1 MALQTKLLTPILIAT
16 QTGINTVE
24 FSWQEITGA
33 VGYYVTTSLNGA
45 TPLEAEIPDPT
56 ITGISYTFASPGT
69 LAITVFAEAE
79 PDGDF
84 TNSDVASIT
93 YTATKLATPTWLT
106 PNESETST
114 TLRFS
119 VLDNDYVDRYEISID
134 YGGETYET
142 SITATSA
149 TEYSYTFSQIGLI
162 KYSVYAKSSVTNFNS
177 DTATAQSTLA
187 TPVFN
192 TTTRT
197 TANQIELSWDA
208 VPYASDYELY
218 VHDYTTDDYEF
229 EETTYIVTGTSQSIA
244 IDSPGIIEYTLKAY
258 DSTAEFYSET
268 TGTQTY
274 TLAKLDT
281 PVLNDL
287 EMLSINSI
295 RISWEEVPY
304 ATGYEFGYYIAGA
317 TEKEEYTYISTT
329 NEYMDYTFDSA
340 YEIGYAVRATYSDTD
355 FNSDYTLA
363 LNYTAYELNTPS
375 LLKTEITSTVEDGSG
390 VTAVTLSWTSI
401 ANANGYIIKD
411 TLISTDTSGT
421 TTTYIYNFGGDG
433 TVDYNSVTINA
444 GDLAYGNHTFKVMAT
459 VDSYSTFSTEDLA
472 NLDSDTKLN
481 TFDSDFSNEEI
492 LEISLLDAPVISWLS
507 DTTSLL
513 ADQSTVVHD
522 LITNADYY
530 TLEIYDQNNL
540 TTYFKTITLSEDN
553 TSINIASVF
562 DTFVL
567 TADYNILV
575 RAKSYDTLYYTYSTA
590 SNILEYKTIQ
600 LDAPTDLIWDSNTGT
615 LSWTYPT
622 FDASSYGLS
631 GTLYFEVYTLEDD
644 SSLTLVET
652 TTAKQ
657 ITKSLA
663 AGLYK
668 FVVKAY
674 FTAESII

>member
-1 MALQTKLLTPILIAT
+1 MALKTKLTTPILVT
-16 QTGINTVE
+16 SQTSVNGVV

-33 VGYYVTTSLNGA
+33 VGYYVTSSLDGA
-45 TPLEAEIPDPT
+45 TPVEAEITDT
-56 ITGISYTFASPGT
+56 SITGISYSFTSPGT
-69 LAITVFAEAE
+69 LTLTVFAEADV
-79 PDGDF
+79 DGDF
-84 TNSDVASIT
+84 ENSALASIT

-149 TEYSYTFSQIGLI
+149 TEYSYTFPQIGLI
-162 KYSVYAKSSVTNFNS
+162 EYSIYAKSSVTNFDSNTT
-177 DTATAQSTLA
+177 TAKSLLD
-187 TPVFN
+187 TPVFK
-192 TTTRT
+192 TVTRT
-197 TANQIELSWDA
+197 TANQINISWSA
-208 VPYASDYELY
+208 VTYASDYVLLISAENESA
-218 VHDYTTDDYEF
+218 V
-229 EETTYIVTGTSQSIA
+229 TYIATGTSQSVTIN
-244 IDSPGIIEYTLKAY
+244 SPGIVEYRVLAR
-258 DSTAEFYSET
+258 DSTALFHSKVT
-268 TGTQTY
+268 STQTY

-287 EMLSINSI
+287 EVLAINSI

-304 ATGYEFGYYIAGA
+304 ATGYEFGYYIEGA
-317 TEKEEYTYISTT
+317 EKDEYTYISTT
-329 NEYMDYTFDSA
+329 NEYMDYTFDAA
-340 YEIGYAVRATYSDTD
+340 YTIRYTVRATYSDTD
-355 FNSDYTLA
+355 FNSDYTIS
-363 LNYTAYELNTPS
+363 LNYTTYELNTPS

-390 VTAVTLSWTSI
+390 VTGATLSWTSI

-433 TVDYNSVTINA
+433 TVDYNSVTINT

-459 VDSYSTFSTEDLA
+459 TDSYSTFTADNLTDLDA
-472 NLDSDTKLN
+472 DTKLN
-481 TFDSDFSNEEI
+481 VFDSDLSNEEV
-492 LEISLLDAPVISWLS
+492 LEISLLDAPVINWLS
-507 DTTSLL
+507 DTSGLL

-522 LITNADYY
+522 TITNADYY
-530 TLEIYDQNNL
+530 KLEIYDRDNL
-540 TTYFKTITLSEDN
+540 TTYFQTITLSADN
-553 TSINIASVF
+553 TSINIANKF
-562 DTFVL
+562 DTFL
-567 TADYNILV
+567 LSADYNIAV
-575 RAKSYDTLYYTYSTA
+575 RAHSYDTLYYTYSTA

-600 LDAPTDLIWDSNTGT
+600 LDAPTDLIWESTTDT
-615 LSWTYPT
+615 LSWTYPD
-622 FDASSYGLS
+622 FDASVYGLS

-644 SSLTLVET
+644 STLTLVET

-657 ITKSLA
+657 ITISLA

-674 FTAESII
+674 FTASSIV